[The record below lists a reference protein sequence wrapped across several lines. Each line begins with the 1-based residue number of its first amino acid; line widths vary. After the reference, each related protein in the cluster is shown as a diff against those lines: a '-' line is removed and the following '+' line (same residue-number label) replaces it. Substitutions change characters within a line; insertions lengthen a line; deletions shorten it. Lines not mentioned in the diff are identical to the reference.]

1 MMKKKTPY
9 ISNPFNDERIGGT
22 RYDSFSSKDMNL
34 YTRKMAMFISK
45 SIIRLSSVPASFQ
58 HYGMVESRILQ
69 ILALQQLLVVTAL

>member
-34 YTRKMAMFISK
+34 YTRKMAMFIST
-45 SIIRLSSVPASFQ
+45 LWD
-58 HYGMVESRILQ
+58 G
-69 ILALQQLLVVTAL
+69 